1 MMRIPAPPLFPTRL
15 FPVLLLAALLACTVS
30 CASQDENVLMT
41 GPAPAAPGDDDH
53 DRSGLPADA
62 PGGPGEIK
70 RAGGNPGARITGGN
84 GDYRFG
90 SSRIDTH
97 LPEGYPEPTPP
108 GAIDIKHYPPVR
120 RAEVSGRVNANVGMN
135 LGFWPLFR
143 HIQRREIA
151 MTSPVEMDYH
161 GWDGDAS
168 GPRRWTMSFLYR
180 TADLGPTG
188 EDGRVEVIDTEP
200 LIVLAIGMTGRYHL
214 STVRRGLAELE
225 AWLAEQDHWRVAG
238 DPRAFYYNDPSVP
251 NDRKWLEVHLPIKPR
266 TK

>member
-1 MMRIPAPPLFPTRL
+1 MMKMRFPAYQLFT
-15 FPVLLLAALLACTVS
+15 VLLLAGLLPLALG
-30 CASQDENVLMT
+30 CASQDEDVLMT
-41 GPAPAAPGDDDH
+41 GTAPAASVDDGSE
-53 DRSGLPADA
+53 RLGVLADA
-62 PGGPGEIK
+62 LDGPPDI
-70 RAGGNPGARITGGN
+70 RRVGGNLEATITGEN

-90 SSRIDTH
+90 KSRVDTH

-120 RAEVSGRVNANVGMN
+120 RAEVSGRVNPNLGMN
-135 LGFWPLFR
+135 LGFWPLFQ

-161 GWDGDAS
+161 GWDGDVS
-168 GPRRWTMSFLYR
+168 GPGRWTMSFLYR

-188 EDGRVEVIDTEP
+188 SDGRIEVVDSEP
-200 LIVLAIGMTGRYHL
+200 LTVLAIGLTGRYHL

-225 AWLAEQDHWRVAG
+225 AWLAEQDEWRATG

-266 TK
+266 TN